1 MEQNRINKIAVS
13 ELIKQRIAEHM
24 YLVEQLYHNHGSQ
37 LIQATN
43 LMAYALK
50 NGRKIL
56 FCGNGGS
63 AADAQHLAAEFV
75 GRFELEREGMPAIA
89 LTTDSSIL
97 TAVSNDYGFE
107 QVFARQ
113 VQALGQ
119 REDILFAFSTS
130 GNSPN
135 VLAAIQVARDKGIPC
150 IGFTGYS
157 GGKMAAECDICIAVD
172 SKVTARTQE
181 MHILMGHILCEI
193 LDGVLMDN
201 E

>member
-1 MEQNRINKIAVS
+1 MEK
-13 ELIKQRIAEHM
+13 LIKKRIDEHISLATQI
-24 YLVEQLYHNHGSQ
+24 YQNHSSQ
-37 LIQATN
+37 LVQAAN
-43 LMAYALK
+43 IMAYSLK
-50 NGRKIL
+50 TGRKIL

-75 GRFELEREGMPAIA
+75 GRFVLERQGMPAIA
-89 LTTDSSIL
+89 LTTDTSIM
-97 TAVSNDYGFE
+97 TAVGNDYGFE
-107 QVFARQ
+107 QIFARQ

-119 REDILFAFSTS
+119 SEDVLVAFSTS

-135 VLAAIQVARDKGIPC
+135 VLAAIQIARSKGMSC

-157 GGKMAAECDICIAVD
+157 GGKMAQECDVCIAVD

-193 LDGVLMDN
+193 LDGVLI
-201 E
+201 EHE

>member
-1 MEQNRINKIAVS
+1 MNNVEKITTK
-13 ELIKQRIAEHM
+13 ELIKQRIDEHLALAEQVYAAHA
-24 YLVEQLYHNHGSQ
+24 EQL
-37 LIQATN
+37 LQAAN
-43 LMAYALK
+43 LMAYSLK
-50 NGRKIL
+50 TGRKIL

-75 GRFELEREGMPAIA
+75 GRFVLERQGMPAIA
-89 LTTDSSIL
+89 LTTDTSIM
-97 TAVSNDYGFE
+97 TAVGNDYGFD
-107 QVFARQ
+107 QIFARQ

-119 REDILFAFSTS
+119 REDVLFAFSTS

-135 VLAAIQVARDKGIPC
+135 VLEAIKAARAKGIPS
-150 IGFTGYS
+150 IGFTGCG
-157 GGKMAAECDICIAVD
+157 GGKMAAECDICVAVD

>member
-1 MEQNRINKIAVS
+1 MNNFIEKIMTKD
-13 ELIKQRIAEHM
+13 LIKQRIDEHLKLAEQIYESHC
-24 YLVEQLYHNHGSQ
+24 EQLM
-37 LIQATN
+37 QAAN
-43 LMAYALK
+43 LMAYSLK
-50 NGRKIL
+50 TGRKIL

-75 GRFELEREGMPAIA
+75 GRFVLERQGMPAIA
-89 LTTDSSIL
+89 LTTDTSIM
-97 TAVSNDYGFE
+97 TAVGNDYGFDKI
-107 QVFARQ
+107 FARQ

-119 REDILFAFSTS
+119 SEDILVAFSTS

-135 VLAAIQVARDKGIPC
+135 VLEAIKVARIKGIPC
-150 IGFTGYS
+150 IGLTGHG
-157 GGKMAAECDICIAVD
+157 GGKMSTECDICIAVD

-193 LDGVLMDN
+193 LDGVLTGN

>member
-1 MEQNRINKIAVS
+1 MNNNVAKITTKN
-13 ELIKQRIAEHM
+13 LIKQRIDEHLSLAGQI
-24 YLVEQLYHNHGSQ
+24 YETHGDQLV
-37 LIQATN
+37 QAAN
-43 LMAYALK
+43 LMAYSLK
-50 NGRKIL
+50 TGRKIL

-75 GRFELEREGMPAIA
+75 GRFVLERQGMPAIA
-89 LTTDSSIL
+89 LTTDTSIM
-97 TAVSNDYGFE
+97 TAVGNDYGFE
-107 QVFARQ
+107 QIFARQ

-119 REDILFAFSTS
+119 SEDILVAFSTS

-135 VLAAIQVARDKGIPC
+135 VLEAIKVARTKGIPC
-150 IGFTGYS
+150 VGLTGH
-157 GGKMAAECDICIAVD
+157 GGGRMSTECDICIAVD

-193 LDGVLMDN
+193 LDGVLTGN

>member
-1 MEQNRINKIAVS
+1 MEQNQINKIAIL
-13 ELIKQRIAEHM
+13 ELIQQRIAEHM
-24 YLVEQLYHNHGSQ
+24 LLVERLYANHGTQ
-37 LIQATN
+37 LMQAAN

-50 NGRKIL
+50 TGHKIL

-75 GRFELEREGMPAIA
+75 GRFELERGGMPAIA
-89 LTTDSSIL
+89 LTTDTSIL

-135 VLAAIQVARDKGIPC
+135 VLAAIQVARGKGVTC
-150 IGFTGYS
+150 IGFTGYT
-157 GGKMAAECDICIAVD
+157 GGKMATECDICIAVD

-181 MHILMGHILCEI
+181 VHILMGHILCEI

>member
-1 MEQNRINKIAVS
+1 MENKKVMPNTMLD
-13 ELIKQRIAEHM
+13 LIDRRIAEHINLAEQV
-24 YLVEQLYHNHGSQ
+24 YDKHSEQLV
-37 LIQATN
+37 QAAN

-50 NGRKIL
+50 IGRKIL

-63 AADAQHLAAEFV
+63 AADSQHLAAEFV
-75 GRFELEREGMPAIA
+75 GRFVLEREGMPAIA
-89 LTTDSSIL
+89 LTTDTSIL
-97 TAVSNDYGFE
+97 TAVGNDYGFDKI
-107 QVFARQ
+107 FARQ

-119 REDILFAFSTS
+119 SEDVLFAFSTS

-135 VLAAIQVARDKGIPC
+135 VLEAIKAARAKGMAC
-150 IGFTGYS
+150 IGFTGYG
-157 GGKMAAECDICIAVD
+157 GGKMATECDICVAVD

-193 LDGVLMDN
+193 LDGVLMSY

>member
-1 MEQNRINKIAVS
+1 MEQNRTNKIAVP
-13 ELIKQRIAEHM
+13 ELIQQRIAEHM
-24 YLVEQLYHNHGSQ
+24 SLVEQLYNNHGAQ
-37 LIQATN
+37 LIQAAN

-50 NGRKIL
+50 TGRKIL

-75 GRFELEREGMPAIA
+75 GRFEIERGGMPAIA
-89 LTTDSSIL
+89 LTTDTSIL

-119 REDILFAFSTS
+119 PEDILFAFSTS

-135 VLAAIQVARDKGIPC
+135 VLAAIQVARVKGVTC
-150 IGFTGYS
+150 IGFTGYT
-157 GGKMAAECDICIAVD
+157 GGKMATECDLCIAVD

-181 MHILMGHILCEI
+181 VHILMGHILCEI